1 MFFAKD
7 ARSASSS
14 EENDYVLLER
24 ANDSKQAEDSST
36 LDRFL
41 HSEQ

>member
-7 ARSASSS
+7 AKSASSS
-14 EENDYVLLER
+14 EENDYVLLEG
-24 ANDSKQAEDSST
+24 AKESKQEEDSST
-36 LDRFL
+36 RDRFL